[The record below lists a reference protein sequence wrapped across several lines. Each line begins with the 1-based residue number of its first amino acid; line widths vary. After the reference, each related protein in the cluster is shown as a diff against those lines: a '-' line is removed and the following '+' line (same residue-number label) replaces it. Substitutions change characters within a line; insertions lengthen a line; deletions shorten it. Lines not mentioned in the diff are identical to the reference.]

1 MNENTHPELIEDKPG
16 SLAEKPLL
24 PEKNRL
30 GIFLNSLKITLID
43 RYIIGKFLSTF
54 FFTIAIFVVIAVVFD
69 YSEKADDFIRGGV
82 SLKQIL
88 FTYYL
93 TFIPYYCS
101 ILSPLIVF
109 VATIF
114 FTAKMANNTEIVAI
128 LSSGVSFVRLMY
140 PYFLSSVILALMVFA
155 LNGYIIPPAN
165 RIRYDFEKK
174 YLRRV
179 EMSKDRNIHMKL
191 DASTYAYM
199 ESFNNIENTGLKFSL
214 EKFRGLDMTYKLVS
228 SYIKWDSVKSTWKIY
243 DYSIRRVSGL
253 QEHMEY
259 GREKDTIM
267 DFTPKDFA
275 RHDTFKETMDMNQLH
290 RFIARENSR
299 GTGGVEAYQFE
310 LYKRYALPFST
321 FILTLIGVSLSSKKV
336 RGGVGLHLGI
346 GIGCSFAFIVLI
358 QFSNV
363 FATQGGVPP
372 ILAAWIPNLLFGII
386 GLYLYKIAPK

>member
-1 MNENTHPELIEDKPG
+1 MKENNSPQTLQEVHVNAPRPTK
-16 SLAEKPLL
+16 
-24 PEKNRL
+24 R
-30 GIFLNSLKITLID
+30 GIQYFLRSLKITIID

-82 SLKQIL
+82 SLKLIF

-109 VATIF
+109 VAVIF

-128 LSSGVSFVRLMY
+128 LSSGVSFIRLMY
-140 PYFLSSVILALMVFA
+140 PYFLASVILAIMVFA

-165 RIRYDFEKK
+165 RIRYDFEAR
-174 YLRRV
+174 YLRRA

-191 DASTYAYM
+191 ANDTYAYM
-199 ESFNNIENTGLKFSL
+199 ESFNNLENTGLKFSL
-214 EKFRGLDMTYKLVS
+214 EKFTGLDMRYKLMAN
-228 SYIKWDSVKSTWKIY
+228 YIKWDSVKSTWKMY
-243 DYSIRRVSGL
+243 DYTIRQINGL
-253 QEHMEY
+253 QEKMSN
-259 GREKDTIM
+259 GKEKDTIL
-267 DFTPKDFA
+267 DFSPKDFA
-275 RHDTFKETMDMNQLH
+275 RNNTFKETMNMSQLH
-290 RFIARENSR
+290 QFIARETDR
-299 GTGGVEAYQFE
+299 GTGGVETYQFE
-310 LYKRYALPFST
+310 MYKRYALPFST
-321 FILTLIGVSLSSKKV
+321 FILSLIGVSLSSKKV

-372 ILAAWIPNLLFGII
+372 ILAAWIPNLLFGIV

>member
-1 MNENTHPELIEDKPG
+1 MEQTSPEIQD
-16 SLAEKPLL
+16 EKPVVTAR
-24 PEKNRL
+24 KSSADFSR
-30 GIFLNSLKITLID
+30 FLQSLQITILD

-82 SLKQIL
+82 SLKEIF

-109 VATIF
+109 VAVIF

-128 LSSGVSFVRLMY
+128 LSSGVSFIRLMY

-165 RIRYDFEKK
+165 RVRYDFEAK
-174 YLRRV
+174 YLRHA
-179 EMSKDRNIHMKL
+179 ELNKERNIHMKL
-191 DASTYAYM
+191 AGNSYAYM
-199 ESFNNIENTGLKFSL
+199 ESFNNLENTGLKFSL
-214 EKFRGLDMTYKLVS
+214 EKFHGLDMNYKLVAN
-228 SYIKWDSVKSTWKIY
+228 YIKWDSVKSTWKMY
-243 DYSIRRVSGL
+243 DYTIRLVDGLHEKMLSGK
-253 QEHMEY
+253 
-259 GREKDTIM
+259 EKDTIL
-267 DFTPKDFA
+267 DFQPKDFA
-275 RHDTFKETMDMNQLH
+275 RNNTFKETMNMNELH
-290 RFIARENSR
+290 RFIAREEER
-299 GTGGVEAYQFE
+299 GTGGVETYQFE
-310 LYKRYALPFST
+310 MYKRYALPFST
-321 FILTLIGVSLSSKKV
+321 FILSLIGVSLSSKKV

-372 ILAAWIPNLLFGII
+372 VIAAWIPNILFGIVA
-386 GLYLYKIAPK
+386 LYLYRIAPK

>member
-1 MNENTHPELIEDKPG
+1 MMEQTSPEIQD
-16 SLAEKPLL
+16 EKPVVTAR
-24 PEKNRL
+24 KSSADFSR
-30 GIFLNSLKITLID
+30 FLQSLQITILD

-82 SLKQIL
+82 SLKEIF

-109 VATIF
+109 VAVIF

-128 LSSGVSFVRLMY
+128 LSSGVSFIRLMY

-165 RIRYDFEKK
+165 RVRYDFEAK
-174 YLRRV
+174 YLRHA
-179 EMSKDRNIHMKL
+179 ELNKERNIHMKL
-191 DASTYAYM
+191 AGNSYAYM
-199 ESFNNIENTGLKFSL
+199 ESFNNLENTGLKFSL
-214 EKFRGLDMTYKLVS
+214 EKFHGLDMNYKLVAN
-228 SYIKWDSVKSTWKIY
+228 YIKWDSVKSTWKMY
-243 DYSIRRVSGL
+243 DYTIRLVDGLHEKMLSGK
-253 QEHMEY
+253 
-259 GREKDTIM
+259 EKDTIL
-267 DFTPKDFA
+267 DFQPKDFA
-275 RHDTFKETMDMNQLH
+275 RNNTFKETMNMNELH
-290 RFIARENSR
+290 RFIAREEER
-299 GTGGVEAYQFE
+299 GTGGVETYQFE
-310 LYKRYALPFST
+310 MYKRYALPFST
-321 FILTLIGVSLSSKKV
+321 FILSLIGVSLSSKKV

-372 ILAAWIPNLLFGII
+372 VIAAWIPNILFGIVA
-386 GLYLYKIAPK
+386 LYLYRIAPK

>member
-1 MNENTHPELIEDKPG
+1 MKEIN
-16 SLAEKPLL
+16 SLESVPEKPLN
-24 PEKNRL
+24 EARIIKSGAAFFFR
-30 GIFLNSLKITLID
+30 SLKITIID

-82 SLKQIL
+82 SLKLIF
-88 FTYYL
+88 FTYYM

-109 VATIF
+109 VAVIF

-128 LSSGVSFVRLMY
+128 LSSGVSFIRLMY
-140 PYFLSSVILALMVFA
+140 PYFLASVILAIMVFA

-165 RIRYDFEKK
+165 RVRYDFEAK
-174 YLRRV
+174 YLRRA
-179 EMSKDRNIHMKL
+179 EMSKDRNIHMKM
-191 DASTYAYM
+191 ANGTYAYM
-199 ESFNNIENTGLKFSL
+199 ESFNNLENTGLKFSL
-214 EKFRGLDMTYKLVS
+214 EKFKGLDMRYKLMAN
-228 SYIKWDSVKSTWKIY
+228 YIKWDSVKSTWKMF
-243 DYSIRRVSGL
+243 DYTIREVNGL
-253 QEHMEY
+253 HEKMLN
-259 GREKDTIM
+259 GKEKDTVL

-275 RHDTFKETMDMNQLH
+275 RNNTFKETMNMAQLH
-290 RFIARENSR
+290 HFIARETER
-299 GTGGVEAYQFE
+299 GTGGVETYQFE

-321 FILTLIGVSLSSKKV
+321 FILSLIGVSLSSKKV

-372 ILAAWIPNLLFGII
+372 VLAAWIPNLLFGIV

>member
-1 MNENTHPELIEDKPG
+1 MEQTSPEIQD
-16 SLAEKPLL
+16 EKPVVTARKS
-24 PEKNRL
+24 PADFSR
-30 GIFLNSLKITLID
+30 FLQSLQITILD

-82 SLKQIL
+82 SLKEIF

-109 VATIF
+109 VAVIF

-128 LSSGVSFVRLMY
+128 LSSGVSFIRLMY

-165 RIRYDFEKK
+165 RVRYDFEAK
-174 YLRRV
+174 YLRHA
-179 EMSKDRNIHMKL
+179 ELNKERNIHMKL
-191 DASTYAYM
+191 AGNSYAYM
-199 ESFNNIENTGLKFSL
+199 ESFNNLENTGLKFSL
-214 EKFRGLDMTYKLVS
+214 EKFHGLDMNYKLVAN
-228 SYIKWDSVKSTWKIY
+228 YIKWDSVKSTWKMY
-243 DYSIRRVSGL
+243 DYTIRLVDGLHEKMLSGK
-253 QEHMEY
+253 
-259 GREKDTIM
+259 EKDTIL
-267 DFTPKDFA
+267 DFQPKDFA
-275 RHDTFKETMDMNQLH
+275 RNNTFKETMNMNELH
-290 RFIARENSR
+290 RFIAREEER
-299 GTGGVEAYQFE
+299 GTGGVETYQFE
-310 LYKRYALPFST
+310 MYKRYALPFST
-321 FILTLIGVSLSSKKV
+321 FILSLIGVSLSSKKV

-372 ILAAWIPNLLFGII
+372 VIAAWIPNILFGIVA
-386 GLYLYKIAPK
+386 LYLYRIAPK